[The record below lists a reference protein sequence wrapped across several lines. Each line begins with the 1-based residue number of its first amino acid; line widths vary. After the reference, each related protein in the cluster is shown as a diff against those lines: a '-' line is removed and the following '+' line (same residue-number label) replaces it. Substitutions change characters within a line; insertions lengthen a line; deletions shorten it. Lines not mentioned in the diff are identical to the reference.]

1 MKKPGGTGGPPK
13 VSNGNAATNAAAK
26 GGAGIGIGILGK
38 AGGASSNNNNNKLR
52 GSAPPL
58 RAVTMNHPTAIAALL
73 AKTVPQ
79 REEVVR
85 DLFQQVLGQTSIV
98 GPAVTKLSQ
107 PHAASTTRERGGA
120 AADLALVAR
129 ELHDVDFVLKR
140 CGILHEMQRNLFA
153 EGIDVF
159 LQRLAPPLT
168 KEQQQQQQQQQQL
181 LFDTADTNSNDGSG
195 PNEISHSTSVGL
207 KPSRSAVSLV
217 SLDSTT
223 GGGGGGTG
231 TTGGDAATT
240 TANSI
245 GTDTK
250 RGKTTPPAAREGCLL
265 LLRALCEICQRQA
278 EPYVI
283 GAFFAAALDE
293 TCSAN
298 SAVREAAQDAATA
311 MVALAHAWTFPT
323 IICPLL
329 LQSLETSSEWRLK
342 AHALDRLAQ
351 CATHTA
357 PAQVYKLI
365 PTLIPALTKQV
376 WDTKAQVSKAA
387 RAALLAVCETNANA
401 DIRKAIPSVVN
412 AICKPSETNKA
423 ISDLMGTTFIVPV
436 DAPTLAILCPVLAR
450 GLKEKMAIHK
460 RAACLVIS
468 NMSKLVH
475 EPQAVAPFGSL
486 LIPELQ
492 KVSEHVQFEEIRDEA
507 LKALASLTKA
517 LGDSYKTI
525 LAKEQQQQQQNA
537 NNGNGGDLLVDGIDK
552 IQLADEMA
560 AETARVEAEQERI
573 KQQRDAQAEKDAA
586 IAQREAEEKKKFKEA
601 MDAQRELDRIAA
613 QEAEDKRRE
622 DEVKRELLKQS
633 TKGATGKCQGC
644 GLKKCTK
651 TCPLRG

>member
-1 MKKPGGTGGPPK
+1 
-13 VSNGNAATNAAAK
+13 V
-26 GGAGIGIGILGK
+26 
-38 AGGASSNNNNNKLR
+38 
-52 GSAPPL
+52 
-58 RAVTMNHPTAIAALL
+58 IAALL
-73 AKTVPQ
+73 EKTIPQ

-85 DLFQQVLGQTSIV
+85 DLFQKVLGQTSSIV
-98 GPAVTKLSQ
+98 GLSK
-107 PHAASTTRERGGA
+107 PHAASTTRDRGGA
-120 AADLALVAR
+120 AADLAIVAR
-129 ELHDVDFVLKR
+129 ELGVEFVLKR
-140 CGILHEMQRNLFA
+140 CGILNEMQRNLFA

-159 LQRLAPPLT
+159 LQRLAPPPLT
-168 KEQQQQQQQQQQL
+168 KEQQQQQQQL
-181 LFDTADTNSNDGSG
+181 IDTDSVSNDGSG
-195 PNEISHSTSVGL
+195 GGGGAVANMNEMISHSSVGL

-217 SLDSTT
+217 SLDST
-223 GGGGGGTG
+223 GGGGGGYGG
-231 TTGGDAATT
+231 TDAATT

-250 RGKTTPPAAREGCLL
+250 RGKMTPPAAREGCLL
-265 LLRALCEICQRQA
+265 LLRALSEICKRKA

-298 SAVREAAQDAATA
+298 SAVREAAEDAATA
-311 MVALAHAWTFPT
+311 MVALAHAWSFPT

-329 LQSLETSSEWRLK
+329 MQSLDTSSEWRLK

-365 PTLIPALTKQV
+365 PTLIPALTRQV

-387 RAALLAVCETNANA
+387 RAALLAVCLTNDNQ

-525 LAKEQQQQQQNA
+525 LAKEQQQQA
-537 NNGNGGDLLVDGIDK
+537 SMNGAAGDLLVDGIDK

-573 KQQRDAQAEKDAA
+573 KQQRDAQAAKDAA
-586 IAQREAEEKKKFKEA
+586 IAKREAEEKKKFKEA

-613 QEAEDKRRE
+613 QEAEEKRKE

-633 TKGATGKCQGC
+633 TKSATGKCQGC
-644 GLKKCTK
+644 GLKKCAK